1 VRPGVVAD
9 GRYWRI
15 LSPRWAHAPLSGEGA
30 ARHGGR
36 WNRPGQ
42 AALYLSAGIET
53 AFAEY
58 QQEFGVRPGTF
69 AAFGVPGAT
78 IADLGDN
85 AVLHDLN
92 IDGADLLSP
101 WKQIAFVEKVVPP
114 TWPIADRLRDEFA
127 GVRVPSAQY
136 VGGFNLVLW
145 RWNTNDAPVVSVHD
159 PQDEL
164 RRRPTS
170 N

>member
-1 VRPGVVAD
+1 LTPGVAAD

-36 WNRPGQ
+36 WNRPGD
-42 AALYLSAGIET
+42 AALYLSAEIET

-69 AAFGVPGAT
+69 AAFDVKGAT
-78 IADLGDN
+78 VADLGDN
-85 AVLHDLN
+85 ETLQALGV
-92 IDGADLLSP
+92 GPADLLCP
-101 WKQIAFVEKVVPP
+101 WKQIAFVNKGTPP
-114 TWPIADRLRDEFA
+114 TWLICDRLRADVD
-127 GVRVPSAQY
+127 GLRVPSAQY

-145 RWNTNDAPVVSVHD
+145 RWNTDGAPSVGVHD
-159 PQDEL
+159 PRGEL
-164 RRRPTS
+164 P
-170 N
+170 